1 MFGKQ
6 EIGNL
11 EATNPDPVNWP
22 NPKSSIPKRSLRRL
36 KMLSGCRYLVKKR
49 EGRRIEASVS
59 QLRNYYMRKHA
70 FAAALCCL
78 WAIAAMAQEK
88 FNGIDVGLNNLYR
101 LSSAKTRSISPENFN
116 GAKGKGG
123 MATTGTG
130 ANPGSDLGKGWKISP
145 SVVIKSKTTFTI
157 AEIDSAGSIQHIWM
171 TPTGNWRY
179 SILRFYWD
187 DEASPSVEVP
197 VGDFFGM
204 GWGQYSP
211 LNSLAVCVNPGSA
224 FNCYWPMPFRKKCKI
239 TMENIDTKDMVLYYQ
254 VDYILTNVP
263 ADAAYFHAQFRRV
276 NPLPYK
282 ENYVLVDSIRGKG
295 QYVGTYLAWGVHN
308 NGWWGEGEIKFF
320 MDGDTEFPTI
330 CGTGTED
337 YFCGSYDF
345 DTRKKNAAG
354 VSESN
359 YTEFSTPY
367 SGLHQVIRGDGHY
380 SVQQRF
386 GMYRWHINDPIRFE
400 NNLKVTIQA
409 LGWRDGGKYLLLQ
422 DDIASVVFWYQTEP
436 HTGFPQL
443 PSKEKLEVD

>member
-1 MFGKQ
+1 
-6 EIGNL
+6 
-11 EATNPDPVNWP
+11 
-22 NPKSSIPKRSLRRL
+22 
-36 KMLSGCRYLVKKR
+36 
-49 EGRRIEASVS
+49 
-59 QLRNYYMRKHA
+59 MRKHA

-78 WAIAAMAQEK
+78 CAIAAMAQEK

-116 GAKGKGG
+116 GAKGNGG

-187 DEASPSVEVP
+187 DETSPSVEVP

-367 SGLHQVIRGDGHY
+367 SGLHQVIHGDGHY

-386 GMYRWHINDPIRFE
+386 GMYRWHIHDPIRFE
-400 NNLKVTIQA
+400 HNLKVTIQA

-422 DDIASVVFWYQTEP
+422 DDIASVIFWYQTEP
-436 HTGFPQL
+436 HSVFPQL